1 MEKESIEKIDIVN
14 HETIPELIDI
24 SSIAQRLKCSTRH
37 VRRLIEAR
45 RIHRPIKLGSL
56 LRWIKADIDRWF
68 IEGCPDCRK
77 LKM

>member
-1 MEKESIEKIDIVN
+1 MELEKVKDKIEV
-14 HETIPELIDI
+14 TSELIDI
-24 SSIAQRLKCSTRH
+24 ASIAQMLKCSTRH

-45 RIHRPIKLGSL
+45 RIPRPIKLGKL